1 MTCDYLPKMDNLII
15 SIIIISIDV
24 EDDQKTK
31 SILDML
37 WNPIIV
43 TVLQKFSLL
52 PNIAPTIV
60 FQIRQEPI
68 PDNPCASHQCVIGIN
83 CYK

>member
-1 MTCDYLPKMDNLII
+1 MCDYLPKMDNLII

-31 SILDML
+31 SFLDML

-60 FQIRQEPI
+60 FQIRQEHI
-68 PDNPCASHQCVIGIN
+68 PDNPRASHQCVIGIN
-83 CYK
+83 CYE